1 MTDSARFSWTVLL
14 PVKVLARAK
23 SRLALLAGDRR
34 GELALALA
42 SDTVTAVLA
51 CPEVARVVVV
61 TSDPVAGPLLAAL
74 GAIVVPDEPADR
86 AAGPGT
92 WGGPDGAGVSGVL
105 PGPGPQD
112 PGPGARDRP
121 ASPGGT
127 AHRNPPGAGLPR
139 PAAEPATVPGAQDLL
154 NAALRHGA
162 AVAARRWPGTGLAAL
177 TADLPA
183 VSPAELAMALRAAGA
198 SPGPAVFV
206 PDAAGIGTT
215 LYAVPP
221 GGEFSPLFGGASRAR
236 HAAAGA
242 TELGIDALTG
252 LRRDVDTPDDLRAA
266 LTLGAG
272 PFTRAV
278 AAGLF
283 TDV

>member
-23 SRLALLAGDRR
+23 SRLAVLAGERR

-42 SDTVTAVLA
+42 SDTVAAVLA

-61 TSDPVAGPLLAAL
+61 TSDPEAGPLLAAL
-74 GAIVVPDEPADR
+74 GAIVVPDEPANR
-86 AAGPGT
+86 SASLGNTGLENTGALR
-92 WGGPDGAGVSGVL
+92 GAGVAGVL
-105 PGPGPQD
+105 GDLGVQD
-112 PGPGARDRP
+112 P
-121 ASPGGT
+121 
-127 AHRNPPGAGLPR
+127 
-139 PAAEPATVPGAQDLL
+139 L

-183 VSPAELAMALRAAGA
+183 VSPAELAAALRAAGA
-198 SPGPAVFV
+198 AAGLSAFV
-206 PDAAGIGTT
+206 PDAACVGTT

-221 GGEFSPLFGGASRAR
+221 GGEFRPLFGGASRAR

-242 TELGIDALTG
+242 IELDPGAFTG
-252 LRRDVDTPDDLRAA
+252 LRRDVDTPDDLREA
-266 LTLGAG
+266 LSLGVG

-278 AAGLF
+278 AADLF

>member
-1 MTDSARFSWTVLL
+1 MTYSARFSWTVLL

-23 SRLALLAGDRR
+23 SRLAVLAGDRR
-34 GELALALA
+34 GDLALALA
-42 SDTVTAVLA
+42 SDTVSAVLA

-74 GAIVVPDEPADR
+74 GAIVVADEPADLADSR
-86 AAGPGT
+86 GT
-92 WGGPDGAGVSGVL
+92 RGTLDGADVVPVLSDSGVQ
-105 PGPGPQD
+105 GP
-112 PGPGARDRP
+112 
-121 ASPGGT
+121 
-127 AHRNPPGAGLPR
+127 
-139 PAAEPATVPGAQDLL
+139 L

-183 VSPAELAMALRAAGA
+183 VSPAELATALRAAGTA
-198 SPGPAVFV
+198 GTAPGHAAFV
-206 PDAAGIGTT
+206 PDAAGVGTT

-221 GGEFSPLFGGASRAR
+221 GGEFRPLFGGASRAR

-242 TELGIDALTG
+242 TELGLAGLTG
-252 LRRDVDTPDDLRAA
+252 LRRDVDTPDDLREA
-266 LTLGAG
+266 LALGVG

-278 AAGLF
+278 AADLF

>member
-23 SRLALLAGDRR
+23 SRLAVLAGDRR

-42 SDTVTAVLA
+42 SDTVAAVLA

-61 TSDPVAGPLLAAL
+61 TSDPEAGPLLAAL

-86 AAGPGT
+86 PASLGNASLENTGLENTGLENT
-92 WGGPDGAGVSGVL
+92 GVLRGAGVAGVL
-105 PGPGPQD
+105 GDLG
-112 PGPGARDRP
+112 
-121 ASPGGT
+121 
-127 AHRNPPGAGLPR
+127 
-139 PAAEPATVPGAQDLL
+139 VQDLL

-183 VSPAELAMALRAAGA
+183 VSPAELAAALRAAGA
-198 SPGPAVFV
+198 APGLAAFV
-206 PDAAGIGTT
+206 PDAACVGTT

-221 GGEFSPLFGGASRAR
+221 GGEFRPLFGGASRAR

-242 TELGIDALTG
+242 IELDSGAFTG
-252 LRRDVDTPDDLRAA
+252 LRRDVDTPDDLREA
-266 LTLGAG
+266 LSLGVG

-278 AAGLF
+278 AADLF

>member
-1 MTDSARFSWTVLL
+1 MTYSARFGWTVLL

-23 SRLALLAGDRR
+23 SRLAVLAGDRR
-34 GELALALA
+34 RDLALALA

-51 CPEVARVVVV
+51 CPAVARVVVV

-74 GAIVVPDEPADR
+74 GAIVVADEPADLADR
-86 AAGPGT
+86 LGP
-92 WGGPDGAGVSGVL
+92 PDVTPSLGDLGV
-105 PGPGPQD
+105 
-112 PGPGARDRP
+112 
-121 ASPGGT
+121 
-127 AHRNPPGAGLPR
+127 
-139 PAAEPATVPGAQDLL
+139 QDLL

-183 VSPAELAMALRAAGA
+183 LSPAELAAALRAAGTA
-198 SPGPAVFV
+198 PGGAAFM
-206 PDAAGIGTT
+206 PDAAGVGTT

-221 GGEFSPLFGGASRAR
+221 GGEFLPLFGGASRAR

-242 TELGIDALTG
+242 TELGLAGMTG
-252 LRRDVDTPDDLRAA
+252 LRRDVDTPDDLREA
-266 LTLGAG
+266 LALGVG

-278 AAGLF
+278 AADLF

>member
-1 MTDSARFSWTVLL
+1 MTESARFSWTVLL

-23 SRLALLAGDRR
+23 SRLAVLAGDRR
-34 GELALALA
+34 RDLALALA

-51 CPEVARVVVV
+51 CPAVARVVVV

-74 GAIVVPDEPADR
+74 GAIVVADEPADR
-86 AAGPGT
+86 
-92 WGGPDGAGVSGVL
+92 S
-105 PGPGPQD
+105 D
-112 PGPGARDRP
+112 PGGEVGPLNGTSAHADPG
-121 ASPGGT
+121 
-127 AHRNPPGAGLPR
+127 
-139 PAAEPATVPGAQDLL
+139 VQDML

-183 VSPAELAMALRAAGA
+183 MSPAELAAALRAAGA
-198 SPGPAVFV
+198 SPGLAAFV
-206 PDAAGIGTT
+206 PDAAGVGTT

-221 GGEFSPLFGGASRAR
+221 GGEFRPLFGGASRAR

-242 TELGIDALTG
+242 TELALAGTTG
-252 LRRDVDTPDDLRAA
+252 LRRDVDTPDDLREA
-266 LTLGAG
+266 LELGAG

-278 AAGLF
+278 AADLF

>member
-1 MTDSARFSWTVLL
+1 MTYSARFSWTVLL

-23 SRLALLAGDRR
+23 SRLAILAGDRR
-34 GELALALA
+34 GDLALALA

-74 GAIVVPDEPADR
+74 GAIVVADEPADLADSR
-86 AAGPGT
+86 GT
-92 WGGPDGAGVSGVL
+92 RGTLDGADVVPAASDSGV
-105 PGPGPQD
+105 
-112 PGPGARDRP
+112 
-121 ASPGGT
+121 
-127 AHRNPPGAGLPR
+127 
-139 PAAEPATVPGAQDLL
+139 QDLL

-183 VSPAELAMALRAAGA
+183 VSPAELATALRAAGTA
-198 SPGPAVFV
+198 GTAPGRAAFV
-206 PDAAGIGTT
+206 PDAAGVGTT

-221 GGEFSPLFGGASRAR
+221 GGEFRPLFGGASRAR

-242 TELGIDALTG
+242 TELGLAGLTG
-252 LRRDVDTPDDLRAA
+252 LRRDVDTPDDLREA
-266 LTLGAG
+266 LSLGVG

-278 AAGLF
+278 AADLF

>member
-23 SRLALLAGDRR
+23 SRLAVLAGERR

-42 SDTVTAVLA
+42 SDTVAAVLA

-61 TSDPVAGPLLAAL
+61 TSDPEAGPLLAAL
-74 GAIVVPDEPADR
+74 GAVVVPDEPADR
-86 AAGPGT
+86 SASLGNTGLGNTGLENTGALR
-92 WGGPDGAGVSGVL
+92 GAGVAGVL
-105 PGPGPQD
+105 GDLGVQD
-112 PGPGARDRP
+112 P
-121 ASPGGT
+121 
-127 AHRNPPGAGLPR
+127 
-139 PAAEPATVPGAQDLL
+139 L

-183 VSPAELAMALRAAGA
+183 VSPAELAAALRAAGA
-198 SPGPAVFV
+198 AAGLSAFV
-206 PDAAGIGTT
+206 PDAACVGTT

-221 GGEFSPLFGGASRAR
+221 GGEFRPLFGGASRAR

-242 TELGIDALTG
+242 IELDPGAFTG
-252 LRRDVDTPDDLRAA
+252 LRRDVDTPDDLREA
-266 LTLGAG
+266 LSLGVG

-278 AAGLF
+278 AADLF

>member
-23 SRLALLAGDRR
+23 SRLAVLAGDRR

-61 TSDPVAGPLLAAL
+61 TSDPEAGPLLAAL

-86 AAGPGT
+86 SASLGNASLENT
-92 WGGPDGAGVSGVL
+92 GALRGASVVGDLGV
-105 PGPGPQD
+105 
-112 PGPGARDRP
+112 
-121 ASPGGT
+121 
-127 AHRNPPGAGLPR
+127 
-139 PAAEPATVPGAQDLL
+139 QDLL

-183 VSPAELAMALRAAGA
+183 VRPAELAAALRAAGA
-198 SPGPAVFV
+198 APGLAAFV
-206 PDAAGIGTT
+206 PDAAGVGTT

-221 GGEFSPLFGGASRAR
+221 GGEFRPLFGGASRAR
-236 HAAAGA
+236 HAAAG
-242 TELGIDALTG
+242 TIELGLGAFTG
-252 LRRDVDTPDDLRAA
+252 LRRDVDTPDDLREA
-266 LTLGAG
+266 LSLGAG

-278 AAGLF
+278 AADLF

>member
-23 SRLALLAGDRR
+23 SRLTVLAGDRR
-34 GELALALA
+34 GDLALALA

-61 TSDPVAGPLLAAL
+61 TSDPVAGPRLAAL
-74 GAIVVPDEPADR
+74 GAIVVEDEPADR
-86 AAGPGT
+86 FPGRLTTLDSAPRASAAGSGA
-92 WGGPDGAGVSGVL
+92 DGDSGV
-105 PGPGPQD
+105 
-112 PGPGARDRP
+112 
-121 ASPGGT
+121 
-127 AHRNPPGAGLPR
+127 
-139 PAAEPATVPGAQDLL
+139 QDLL

-183 VSPAELAMALRAAGA
+183 VTPAELSAALRAIGTAPGADASAPGVDGTAAAGA
-198 SPGPAVFV
+198 AFV
-206 PDAAGIGTT
+206 PDAAGVGTT

-221 GGEFSPLFGGASRAR
+221 GGKFLPLFGGASRAR

-242 TELGIDALTG
+242 WELALPALNG
-252 LRRDVDTPDDLRAA
+252 LRRDVDTPDDLREAVA
-266 LTLGAG
+266 LGVG
-272 PFTRAV
+272 RFTRAV
-278 AAGLF
+278 VADLF